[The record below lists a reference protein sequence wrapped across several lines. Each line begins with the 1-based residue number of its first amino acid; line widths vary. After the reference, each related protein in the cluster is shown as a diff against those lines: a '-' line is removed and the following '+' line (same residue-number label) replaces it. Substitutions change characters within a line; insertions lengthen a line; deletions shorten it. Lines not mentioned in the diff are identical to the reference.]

1 MRQTRT
7 RTRAVPVTAAVAMT
21 AVLAGCTTTGATAG
35 DPSGGGAAGATKIRT
50 TIDVPASF
58 DPAKALSL
66 PDYLLARDSYDT
78 LVRKDDGGL
87 VGGLAAEWKNTP
99 TSATFTLRADAT
111 CADGT
116 PITPTVVKGS
126 LDRYVDPK
134 TAAPDLPTVFGPGN
148 TVKVSADDAA
158 RTVKITLARP
168 WGDMVTGMSV
178 ASTGIVCPAGLG
190 DLKALAAGKA
200 KGSESGPYLLQKSQS
215 GVSYSY
221 TLRPDYKAWPAWRT
235 KISGKVAATMEY
247 LVSPDPTATGNLVT
261 SGQLDIGKIDAS
273 GIPRFDGVAGYSVS
287 VSRFSDFYLLFN
299 ERPGTVFADV
309 AARRAVAQA
318 VDRAAFTRVVSKE
331 TGEPST
337 MFVQKGIPCN
347 DPGTSFLV
355 PKDKAAAAGVLK
367 GKKIRL
373 VGPQVV
379 GPAGAGNQYVQE
391 ALRAAG
397 ADVTLANVDVGTWV
411 GTVFGKP
418 DAWDVTVFA
427 DLNFLGSLANP
438 LGHFVGPTVP
448 EGGGNLGAVKN
459 PVVNKAF
466 AQGAEATTET
476 ARCAA
481 YQTATKA
488 LISQADAVPM
498 VNDPFIYALRK
509 GFSAQMLGGSLDD
522 PILRVTG

>member
-1 MRQTRT
+1 MRHT

-21 AVLAGCTTTGATAG
+21 AVLAGCTTTGAT
-35 DPSGGGAAGATKIRT
+35 SGGPGGDAADATKIRT

-58 DPAKALSL
+58 DPVKALSL
-66 PDYLLARDSYDT
+66 PDYQLARNSYDT

-87 VGGLAAEWKNTP
+87 VGGLATDWKATP
-99 TSATFTLRADAT
+99 TSATFTLRTDAT

-116 PITPTVVKGS
+116 PITPKIVKAS
-126 LDRYVDPK
+126 LDRFADPR

-148 TVKVSADDAA
+148 KVKVTANDAA
-158 RTVKITLARP
+158 NKVEIALARP
-168 WGDMVTGMSV
+168 WGDMVTGLSV
-178 ASTGIVCPAGLG
+178 ASTGIVCPAGLK
-190 DLKALAAGKA
+190 DVKALAAGKA
-200 KGSESGPYLLQKSQS
+200 EGSQSGPYLLRKSQS

-221 TLRPDYKAWPAWRT
+221 TLRPEYKAWPAWRT
-235 KISGKVAATMEY
+235 KIPGKVATTMEY

-273 GIPRFDGVAGYSVS
+273 GIPRFDGVNGHSVS
-287 VSRFSDFYLLFN
+287 ISRFSDFYLLFN
-299 ERPGTVFADV
+299 ERPGTVFEDV
-309 AARRAVAQA
+309 ATRRAVAQA
-318 VDRAAFTRVVSKE
+318 VDRAAFTKVVSKD

-337 MFVQKGIPCN
+337 MFVQKNIPCN
-347 DPGTSFLV
+347 DPDSSSLV
-355 PKDKAAAAGVLK
+355 PKDKAAAADVLK

-397 ADVTLANVDVGTWV
+397 ADVTLANVDVGAWV

-418 DAWDVTVFA
+418 DAWDLTVFA
-427 DLNFLGSLANP
+427 DLNFLGTLANP

-459 PVVNKAF
+459 PALNKAF
-466 AQGAEATTET
+466 AQAAEATNEG

-481 YQTATKA
+481 YRKAAKA
-488 LISQADAVPM
+488 LISNVDAVPL
-498 VNDPFIYALRK
+498 VNDPFIYALRE

-522 PILRVTG
+522 PILRITG

>member
-1 MRQTRT
+1 MRQT

-21 AVLAGCTTTGATAG
+21 AVLAGCTTTGATSADPSAG
-35 DPSGGGAAGATKIRT
+35 DTAAAAKIRT
-50 TIDVPASF
+50 TIDVPAGF

-66 PDYLLARDSYDT
+66 PDYQLARNSYDT

-87 VGGLAAEWKNTP
+87 VGGLATTWKNTP

-126 LDRYVDPK
+126 LDRYIDPK

-148 TVKVSADDAA
+148 KVKVTADDAA
-158 RTVKITLARP
+158 RTVKITLTRP
-168 WGDMVTGMSV
+168 WGDMVTGLSV
-178 ASTGIVCPAGLG
+178 ASTGIVCPAGLK

-200 KGSESGPYLLQKSQS
+200 KGSQSGPYLLEKSQS

-221 TLRPDYKAWPAWRT
+221 TLRPEYKAWPAWRT

-273 GIPRFDGVAGYSVS
+273 GIPRFDGVPGHSVS

-318 VDRAAFTRVVSKE
+318 VDRAAFTKVVSKD

-337 MFVQKGIPCN
+337 MFVQKAVPCN
-347 DPGTSFLV
+347 DPGSSFLV

-379 GPAGAGNQYVQE
+379 GPAGAGNQYIQE

-397 ADVTLANVDVGTWV
+397 ADVTLANVDVGAWV

-418 DAWDVTVFA
+418 DAWDLTVFA

-438 LGHFVGPTVP
+438 LAHFVGPTVP

-459 PVVNKAF
+459 PAVDKAF
-466 AQGAEATTET
+466 TQGAEATTEE

-481 YQTATKA
+481 YQKAAKA
-488 LISQADAVPM
+488 LISQVDAVPL

>member
-7 RTRAVPVTAAVAMT
+7 RTVPVTAAVAMT
-21 AVLAGCTTTGATAG
+21 AVLAGCTTTGSTSG
-35 DPSGGGAAGATKIRT
+35 DPSGGEAATAKKIRT

-66 PDYLLARDSYDT
+66 PDYQLARNSYDT

-87 VGGLAAEWKNTP
+87 VGGLATKWKNTP
-99 TSATFTLRADAT
+99 TSATFTLRTDAT

-116 PITPTVVKGS
+116 PITPQVVKAS

-148 TVKVSADDAA
+148 KVKVAADDAA
-158 RTVKITLARP
+158 HTVKITLARP
-168 WGDMVTGMSV
+168 WGDMVTGLSV
-178 ASTGIVCPAGLG
+178 ASTGIVCPAGLK

-200 KGSESGPYLLQKSQS
+200 EGSQSGPYLLEKSQS

-221 TLRPDYKAWPAWRT
+221 RLRPEYKAWPAWRT
-235 KISGKVAATMEY
+235 KIPGKVATTMEY
-247 LVSPDPTATGNLVT
+247 LVSPDPTATGNLVA

-273 GIPRFDGVAGYSVS
+273 GIPRFDGVAGRSVS
-287 VSRFSDFYLLFN
+287 ISRFSDFYLLFN

-309 AARRAVAQA
+309 ATRRAVAQA
-318 VDRAAFTRVVSKE
+318 VDRAAFTKVVSKD

-355 PKDKAAAAGVLK
+355 PTDKAAAANVLK

-379 GPAGAGNQYVQE
+379 GPAGAGNQYIQE

-397 ADVTLANVDVGTWV
+397 ADVTLANVDVGAWV

-418 DAWDVTVFA
+418 DAWDLTVFA

-438 LGHFVGPTVP
+438 LAHFVGPTVP

-459 PVVNKAF
+459 PVLNKAF
-466 AQGAEATTET
+466 AEGAEATTEK

-481 YQTATKA
+481 YQKAAKA
-488 LISQADAVPM
+488 LISQVDAVPL

-522 PILRVTG
+522 PILRITG

>member
-1 MRQTRT
+1 MRQT

-21 AVLAGCTTTGATAG
+21 AVLAGCTTTGSTSG
-35 DPSGGGAAGATKIRT
+35 DPSGGGAAAAARIRT
-50 TIDVPASF
+50 TIDVPAGF

-66 PDYLLARDSYDT
+66 PDYQLARNSYDT

-87 VGGLAAEWKNTP
+87 VGGLATKWKNTP

-126 LDRYVDPK
+126 LDRYIDPK

-148 TVKVSADDAA
+148 KVKVTADDAA
-158 RTVKITLARP
+158 RTVKITLTRP
-168 WGDMVTGMSV
+168 WGDMVTGLSV
-178 ASTGIVCPAGLG
+178 ASTGIVCPAGLK

-200 KGSESGPYLLQKSQS
+200 KGSQSGPYLLEKSQS

-221 TLRPDYKAWPAWRT
+221 TLRPEYKAWPAWRT
-235 KISGKVAATMEY
+235 KISGKVASTLEY

-273 GIPRFDGVAGYSVS
+273 GIPRFDGVGGHSVS
-287 VSRFSDFYLLFN
+287 ISRFSDFYLLFN

-318 VDRAAFTRVVSKE
+318 VDRAAFTKVVSKD

-337 MFVQKGIPCN
+337 MFVQKGVPCN

-379 GPAGAGNQYVQE
+379 GRPAPETSTSRRRCGP
-391 ALRAAG
+391 RARTSPSPTSTSGPGSGPCSASPTPG
-397 ADVTLANVDVGTWV
+397 TSRSSPTSTSSAASPTRSPTLWARP
-411 GTVFGKP
+411 FP
-418 DAWDVTVFA
+418 
-427 DLNFLGSLANP
+427 
-438 LGHFVGPTVP
+438 
-448 EGGGNLGAVKN
+448 
-459 PVVNKAF
+459 KA
-466 AQGAEATTET
+466 AATS
-476 ARCAA
+476 AR
-481 YQTATKA
+481 
-488 LISQADAVPM
+488 
-498 VNDPFIYALRK
+498 
-509 GFSAQMLGGSLDD
+509 
-522 PILRVTG
+522 

>member
-7 RTRAVPVTAAVAMT
+7 LAVPVTAAVAMT
-21 AVLAGCTTTGATAG
+21 AVLAGCTTTGSTSA
-35 DPSGGGAAGATKIRT
+35 DQGGADAATATKIRT

-66 PDYLLARDSYDT
+66 PDYQLARDSYDT

-87 VGGLAAEWKNTP
+87 VGGLATQWKNTP
-99 TSATFTLRADAT
+99 TSATFTLRTDAT

-126 LDRYVDPK
+126 LDRYIDPK
-134 TAAPDLPTVFGPGN
+134 TAAPDVPTVFGPGN
-148 TVKVSADDAA
+148 TVKVTADDAA

-168 WGDMVTGMSV
+168 WGDMVTGLSV
-178 ASTGIVCPAGLG
+178 ASTGIVCPAGLK

-200 KGSESGPYLLQKSQS
+200 QGSQSGPYILQKSQS

-221 TLRPDYKAWPAWRT
+221 TLRPEYKAWPAWRT
-235 KISGKVAATMEY
+235 KIPGRVAKTLEY
-247 LVSPDPTATGNLVT
+247 MVSPDPTATGNLVT

-273 GIPRFDGVAGYSVS
+273 AVPRFDGVNGQSVS

-299 ERPGTVFADV
+299 ERPGMVFADV

-318 VDRAAFTRVVSKE
+318 VDRAAFTKVVSKD

-337 MFVQKGIPCN
+337 MFVQKGVPCN
-347 DPGTSFLV
+347 DPGSSFLV
-355 PKDKAAAAGVLK
+355 PTDKAAAATVLK

-397 ADVTLANVDVGTWV
+397 ADVTLSNVDLGTWV

-418 DAWDVTVFA
+418 DAWDLTIFA

-438 LGHFVGPTVP
+438 LGHFVGPTVS

-466 AQGAEATTET
+466 AQGTEAATEE
-476 ARCAA
+476 ARCTA
-481 YQTATKA
+481 YQTAIKG
-488 LISQADAVPM
+488 LISQVDGVPM
-498 VNDPFIYALRK
+498 VNDPYIYALRK
-509 GFSAQMLGGSLDD
+509 GFSAKMLGGSLDD

>member
-1 MRQTRT
+1 MRPIRA
-7 RTRAVPVTAAVAMT
+7 RAVPATAAVAMT
-21 AVLAGCTTTGATAG
+21 AVLAGCTTTGSTSSDKSSGGSATA
-35 DPSGGGAAGATKIRT
+35 TRIRT
-50 TIDVPASF
+50 TIDVPAGF

-87 VGGLAAEWKNTP
+87 VGGLATKWKNTP

-126 LDRYVDPK
+126 LDRYIDPK

-148 TVKVSADDAA
+148 TVKVTADDAA

-168 WGDMVTGMSV
+168 WGDMVTGLSI
-178 ASTGIVCPAGLG
+178 ASTGIVCPAGLK

-200 KGSESGPYLLQKSQS
+200 KGSQSGPYLLQKSQS
-215 GVSYSY
+215 GVSYTY
-221 TLRPDYKAWPAWRT
+221 TLRWGYKAWPAWRT
-235 KISGKVAATMEY
+235 KIPGKVAATMEY

-273 GIPRFDGVAGYSVS
+273 GIPRFDGVGGHSVS

-309 AARRAVAQA
+309 ATRRAVAQA
-318 VDRAAFTRVVSKE
+318 VDRAAFTKVVSKN

-337 MFVQKGIPCN
+337 MFVQKSTPCN

-355 PKDKAAAAGVLK
+355 PTDKTAAAAVLK

-379 GPAGAGNQYVQE
+379 GPAGAGNQYIQE

-397 ADVTLANVDVGTWV
+397 ANVTLANVDVGAWV

-418 DAWDVTVFA
+418 DAWDLTVFA
-427 DLNFLGSLANP
+427 D
-438 LGHFVGPTVP
+438 T
-448 EGGGNLGAVKN
+448 
-459 PVVNKAF
+459 
-466 AQGAEATTET
+466 
-476 ARCAA
+476 
-481 YQTATKA
+481 
-488 LISQADAVPM
+488 
-498 VNDPFIYALRK
+498 LRIWK
-509 GFSAQMLGGSLDD
+509 
-522 PILRVTG
+522 V

>member
-1 MRQTRT
+1 MRQT

-21 AVLAGCTTTGATAG
+21 ALLAGCTTTGSTAG
-35 DPSGGGAAGATKIRT
+35 DPSGGDAATATKIRT
-50 TIDVPASF
+50 TIDVPAGF

-66 PDYLLARDSYDT
+66 PDYQLARDSYDT

-87 VGGLAAEWKNTP
+87 VGGLATKWTNTP

-116 PITPTVVKGS
+116 PITPTVVKAS
-126 LDRYVDPK
+126 LDRYIDPK

-148 TVKVSADDAA
+148 KVQVTADDAA

-168 WGDMVTGMSV
+168 WGDMVTGLSV
-178 ASTGIVCPAGLG
+178 ASTGIVCPAGLK

-200 KGSESGPYLLQKSQS
+200 KGSQSGPYLLEKSQS

-221 TLRPDYKAWPAWRT
+221 RLRPEYKAWPAWRT
-235 KISGKVAATMEY
+235 KIPGKVATTLEY

-273 GIPRFDGVAGYSVS
+273 GIPRFDGVGGNSVS
-287 VSRFSDFYLLFN
+287 ISRFSDFYLLFN
-299 ERPGTVFADV
+299 ERPGTVFAD
-309 AARRAVAQA
+309 AATRRAVAQA
-318 VDRAAFTRVVSKE
+318 VDRAAFTKVVSKD

-355 PKDKAAAAGVLK
+355 PTDKTAAASVLK

-379 GPAGAGNQYVQE
+379 GPDGAGNQYIQE

-397 ADVTLANVDVGTWV
+397 ANVTLANVDVGAWV

-418 DAWDVTVFA
+418 DAWDLTVFA
-427 DLNFLGSLANP
+427 DLNFLGSVASPLA
-438 LGHFVGPTVP
+438 HFVGPTVP

-466 AQGAEATTET
+466 AQGAEATTDK

-481 YQTATKA
+481 YQTAAKA
-488 LISQADAVPM
+488 LISQADAVPL

-509 GFSAQMLGGSLDD
+509 GFSARMLGGSLDD
-522 PILRVTG
+522 PILRITG

>member
-1 MRQTRT
+1 MRPIRA
-7 RTRAVPVTAAVAMT
+7 RAVPVTAAVAMT
-21 AVLAGCTTTGATAG
+21 AVLAGCTTTGSTSA
-35 DPSGGGAAGATKIRT
+35 DQSSGGAATATKIRT
-50 TIDVPASF
+50 TIDVPAGF

-87 VGGLAAEWKNTP
+87 VGGLATQWKNTP
-99 TSATFTLRADAT
+99 TSATFTLRTDAT

-126 LDRYVDPK
+126 LDRYLDPK

-158 RTVKITLARP
+158 RTVTITLARP
-168 WGDMVTGMSV
+168 WSDMVTGLSV
-178 ASTGIVCPAGLG
+178 ASTGIVCPAGLK

-200 KGSESGPYLLQKSQS
+200 KGSQSGPYLLQKSQS
-215 GVSYSY
+215 GVSYTY

-235 KISGKVAATMEY
+235 KIPGKVAATLEY

-273 GIPRFDGVAGYSVS
+273 GIPRFDGVDGRTVS

-318 VDRAAFTRVVSKE
+318 VDRAAFAKVASRD

-337 MFVQKGIPCN
+337 MFVQKATPCN
-347 DPGTSFLV
+347 DPGASFLV
-355 PKDKAAAAGVLK
+355 PTDKAAAADVLK
-367 GKKIRL
+367 GKKIRI

-397 ADVTLANVDVGTWV
+397 ADVTLANVDVGSWV

-427 DLNFLGSLANP
+427 DLNFLGSVANP
-438 LGHFVGPTVP
+438 LAHFVGPTVQ

-459 PVVNKAF
+459 PVVDKAF
-466 AQGAEATTET
+466 AQGAAATTEQ

-481 YQTATKA
+481 YQTAAKA
-488 LISQADAVPM
+488 LISQADAVPL

-509 GFSAQMLGGSLDD
+509 GFSARMLGGSLDD

>member
-1 MRQTRT
+1 MRQT

-21 AVLAGCTTTGATAG
+21 AVLAGCTTTGSTSG
-35 DPSGGGAAGATKIRT
+35 NPSGGDAATATKIRT
-50 TIDVPASF
+50 TIDVPAGF

-66 PDYLLARDSYDT
+66 PDYQLARNSYDT

-87 VGGLAAEWKNTP
+87 VGGLATEWKNTP

-126 LDRYVDPK
+126 LDRYIDPK

-148 TVKVSADDAA
+148 TVKVTADDAA

-168 WGDMVTGMSV
+168 WGDMVTGLSV

-200 KGSESGPYLLQKSQS
+200 KGSQSGPYLLEKSQS

-221 TLRPDYKAWPAWRT
+221 KLRPEYKAWPAWRT
-235 KISGKVAATMEY
+235 KIPGKVAATMEY

-273 GIPRFDGVAGYSVS
+273 GIPRFDGVGGHSVS

-299 ERPGTVFADV
+299 ERPGTVFAD
-309 AARRAVAQA
+309 AATRRAVAQA
-318 VDRAAFTRVVSKE
+318 VDRAAFTKVVSKD

-347 DPGTSFLV
+347 DPGSSFLV
-355 PKDKAAAAGVLK
+355 PKDKAAAAAALK

-373 VGPQVV
+373 VGPQDV
-379 GPAGAGNQYVQE
+379 GPAG
-391 ALRAAG
+391 
-397 ADVTLANVDVGTWV
+397 VD
-411 GTVFGKP
+411 K
-418 DAWDVTVFA
+418 
-427 DLNFLGSLANP
+427 
-438 LGHFVGPTVP
+438 
-448 EGGGNLGAVKN
+448 
-459 PVVNKAF
+459 
-466 AQGAEATTET
+466 Q
-476 ARCAA
+476 
-481 YQTATKA
+481 
-488 LISQADAVPM
+488 
-498 VNDPFIYALRK
+498 
-509 GFSAQMLGGSLDD
+509 
-522 PILRVTG
+522 